1 MSPGRSFR
9 TSTLNPHNA
18 SPLCLVCF
26 PAAGEHT
33 ELCWPLLADACATLR
48 PDATAG
54 SAGVP
59 IILTASGVGAQL
71 AALVRSKLQSF
82 DRAAG
87 EGAAAEAWAALACLP
102 HAAESAAQA
111 AACCEALAAATAPPE
126 AGDEAEEQA
135 WGGALLTLHC
145 GALGAQAALLAASGA
160 EGGAQVAATLLPQ
173 ALSLLAAHPG
183 CYHAVAAAA
192 EVLQAAAAAGGALSQ
207 DQLRELLPLLA
218 PNLSAAS
225 QPLRRET
232 LRVLCCFPQPAML
245 APAGS
250 GELRLAAAVG
260 CCAGP
265 CSDLH
270 LCLAMAA
277 CTAGLDSKAAVA
289 SCAAHGR

>member
-1 MSPGRSFR
+1 M
-9 TSTLNPHNA
+9 
-18 SPLCLVCF
+18 
-26 PAAGEHT
+26 
-33 ELCWPLLADACATLR
+33 
-48 PDATAG
+48 
-54 SAGVP
+54 P